1 MFSHLVKCPYF
12 LASKQEVSFIHIFS
26 LKYLNSQENHL
37 ALVLEFLRFE
47 TYVYS
52 APTEDADV
60 CQEKQHGSCIF
71 ASVIQALK
79 YYFKIATYGEL

>member
-37 ALVLEFLRFE
+37 ALVLEFLSFE
-47 TYVYS
+47 T
-52 APTEDADV
+52 
-60 CQEKQHGSCIF
+60 
-71 ASVIQALK
+71 
-79 YYFKIATYGEL
+79 